1 MRQAK
6 TILFV
11 AALLIMAAPVMF
23 GQVGSRIAG
32 AIRDPTGALVS
43 GAKVVLTDVNRGI
56 TQRAVSNESGRYA
69 FPDLDVGSYTVS
81 AEMAGFKTATTST
94 LKLEVNQALDVDIA
108 LEVGQVSEQVKIT
121 GGAPLL
127 QTSDS
132 QIAGTVENKQLVDLP
147 LASRDFMQV
156 PGWQAGVVETRL
168 QPCGGCATYRRQT
181 ERAGW
186 EGAYS
191 VNGHNPIYNDVLFD
205 GITAKERQGGS
216 NSMALSIDAIEE
228 MKVLSSNNS
237 AEFGSEAG
245 GFFSVVTKS
254 GTNQLHGSAFEFL
267 RNTDLNARN
276 EFAAAIPQYNRNQFG
291 ATAGGPIRKDQTF
304 FFLSWE
310 GIRLRQGSTINT
322 TVPNQTYRNGD
333 F

>member
-1 MRQAK
+1 MRLSLYGCK
-6 TILFV
+6 RGFWCL
-11 AALLIMAAPVMF
+11 ALLGLSPAVH

-32 AIRDPTGALVS
+32 AIRDSTGAVVS
-43 GAKVVLTDVNRGI
+43 GTKVTLRDIHRGVKQTTI
-56 TQRAVSNESGRYA
+56 SNESGRYA
-69 FPDLDVGSYTVS
+69 FPNLDVGAYTVS
-81 AEMAGFKTATTST
+81 TEMPGFKMAVTAALS
-94 LKLEVNQALDVDIA
+94 LEVNQSLDVDVAMEI
-108 LEVGQVSEQVKIT
+108 GQVSEQIKIT
-121 GGAPLL
+121 AGASLL

-132 QIAGTVENKQLVDLP
+132 QIGGTVENKQLVDLP

-228 MKVLSSNNS
+228 LKVLSSNYS

-254 GTNQLHGSAFEFL
+254 GVNQLHGSAFEFL

-276 EFAAAIPQYNRNQFG
+276 SFA
-291 ATAGGPIRKDQTF
+291 
-304 FFLSWE
+304 E
-310 GIRLRQGSTINT
+310 
-322 TVPNQTYRNGD
+322 
-333 F
+333 